1 MLLKVPAETDALAL
15 DMTPMIDAV
24 FNLLIFFLVASSF
37 QQIEREMQIALP
49 EARAAGPLSA
59 ALREIV
65 VNVDA
70 DGRII
75 VNSRTLAPEELDALV
90 REAVA
95 ANPEQKVAI
104 RGDRSAAYEKVARA
118 LDICKHAGV
127 QQPFLDTIPIE

>member
-1 MLLKVPAETDALAL
+1 MLLKVQSDIDGIAL

-65 VNVDA
+65 INVDA

-75 VNSRTLAPEELDALV
+75 VNSRTMTPDELDALV

-95 ANPEQKVAI
+95 ANPEQKVAV
-104 RGDRSAAYEKVARA
+104 RADRSAAYEKVARA
-118 LDICKHAGV
+118 LDVCKHAGV

>member
-1 MLLKVPAETDALAL
+1 MLLKVQSDNDGIAL

-65 VNVDA
+65 INVDA

-75 VNSRTLAPEELDALV
+75 VNSRTMTPDELDALV

-95 ANPEQKVAI
+95 ANPEQKVAV
-104 RGDRSAAYEKVARA
+104 RADRSAAYEKVARA
-118 LDICKHAGV
+118 LDVCKHAGV